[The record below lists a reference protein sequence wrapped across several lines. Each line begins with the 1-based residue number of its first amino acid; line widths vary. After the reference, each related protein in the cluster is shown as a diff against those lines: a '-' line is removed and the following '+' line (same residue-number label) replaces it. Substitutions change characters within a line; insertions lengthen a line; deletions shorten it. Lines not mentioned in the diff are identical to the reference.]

1 MIGIAELVIILLLLA
16 GIPWHIALID
26 ILRSDFT
33 GNDKLIWLLVIIF
46 IPFIGPIV
54 YFIVGRKQKIRTK
67 KE

>member
-16 GIPWHIALID
+16 GIPWLIALID

-54 YFIVGRKQKIRTK
+54 YFIVGRKHKIRTK

>member
-16 GIPWHIALID
+16 GIPWLIALID